1 MEKALTVPK
10 WVLIIQ
16 PKIPPNDPESISP
29 ICLPKPKILDFNE
42 KSLHWASVVRA
53 YEIDI

>member
-16 PKIPPNDPESISP
+16 PKIPPNDPEIICP
-29 ICLPKPKILDFNE
+29 ICLTKPKILDFI
-42 KSLHWASVVRA
+42 KKVFIGRP
-53 YEIDI
+53 

>member
-1 MEKALTVPK
+1 MEKALTASQQ
-10 WVLIIQ
+10 VLITQ
-16 PKIPPNDPESISP
+16 PKIPPNDPEIICP